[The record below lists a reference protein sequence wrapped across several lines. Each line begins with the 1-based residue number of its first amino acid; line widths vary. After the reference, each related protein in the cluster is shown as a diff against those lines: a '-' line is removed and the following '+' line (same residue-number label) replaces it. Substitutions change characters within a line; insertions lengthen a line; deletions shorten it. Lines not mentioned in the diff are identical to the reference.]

1 MTTEE
6 MIAHAKAN
14 EGQTHLSF
22 SQKPKK
28 KPASLSAT
36 LKKNLENA
44 HFTGFDEHELND
56 LPGFIE
62 APQLLVSLSSKMALK
77 VTSLVVAN
85 RCLGDF

>member
-1 MTTEE
+1 MTSEE

-14 EGQTHLSF
+14 EGQSHLSF

-28 KPASLSAT
+28 KHGSNVN

-44 HFTGFDEHELND
+44 NYAGFDEHELND

-62 APQLLVSLSSKMALK
+62 APQLLVSLSSKMGLK
-77 VTSLVVAN
+77 VSSFASQYK
-85 RCLGDF
+85 R